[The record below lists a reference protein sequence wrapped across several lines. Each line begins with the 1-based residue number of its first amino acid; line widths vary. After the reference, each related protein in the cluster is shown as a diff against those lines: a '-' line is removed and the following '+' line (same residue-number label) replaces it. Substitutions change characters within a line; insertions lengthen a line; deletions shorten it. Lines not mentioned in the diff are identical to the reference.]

1 MGPRAS
7 KALQA
12 LRKLPL
18 ASIDRA
24 KVASKPRS
32 MKLAPKAPRAQLSG
46 AAPANISSSH
56 PSWRQPGGTA
66 KPQSRHR
73 PLAPTGAP
81 DPRPQVPGA
90 AGICH
95 LPTHSGTSSSEEGPF
110 KVCIEAP
117 ALSPSQP
124 PVHLQTSHTHLPTD
138 LCPSSHL
145 QPLPCRRTFSPH
157 CSFSPGEG
165 SRTGMCGLW

>member
-12 LRKLPL
+12 LKKLPL

-56 PSWRQPGGTA
+56 PAWRRPGGTA
-66 KPQSRHR
+66 KTKAGTAHWHQLEPQTLGPRFQGLLGSAIFPPIVEPLPQRRDHSRSALR
-73 PLAPTGAP
+73 CQPYPPLS
-81 DPRPQVPGA
+81 PQFTCKHHTP
-90 AGICH
+90 ICP
-95 LPTHSGTSSSEEGPF
+95 LT
-110 KVCIEAP
+110 CAP
-117 ALSPSQP
+117 AA
-124 PVHLQTSHTHLPTD
+124 T
-138 LCPSSHL
+138 
-145 QPLPCRRTFSPH
+145 
-157 CSFSPGEG
+157 
-165 SRTGMCGLW
+165 